1 MINILYIKNM
11 SKFFKNLFGTLF
23 DKPWEKEQMET
34 DNYHNGKTF
43 DISLQTSAVIVIF
56 GVSTVLFTLI
66 VTGYLYSIPV
76 SQDTGYLLKPNLLW
90 LNTLI
95 LLSVTYF
102 FNKITNDL
110 KNNKSEKVKNN
121 LLIVGFLSYLFL
133 FGQILFWFQLMK
145 NGNYV
150 STNNYFSSF
159 YIFTTLHGLHLLGGL
174 LFWGKVFSKVNKL
187 KKEEFIKEQKNID
200 ALSLYWTFLLIV
212 WFIFFLIIYVFND
225 TVIAW
230 CRALLS

>member
-11 SKFFKNLFGTLF
+11 SKFFKNLFGTLS

>member
-1 MINILYIKNM
+1 M
-11 SKFFKNLFGTLF
+11 SKFIKKLFGTLS
-23 DKPWEKEQMET
+23 DKPWQKEQMES
-34 DNYHNGKTF
+34 DDHHQGKTF

-56 GVSTVLFTLI
+56 GVSTVLFTLV

-76 SQDTGYLLKPNLLW
+76 TQDTEYLLKPNLLW
-90 LNTLI
+90 LNTLV
-95 LLSVTYF
+95 LLCVAYF

-110 KNNKSEKVKNN
+110 KKNNFEEIKRN
-121 LLIVGFLSYLFL
+121 LLIVGFLSYAFL

-174 LFWGKVFSKVNKL
+174 FFWGKVFSKVNKL
-187 KKEEFIKEQKNID
+187 KKEDTIAEQKSID
-200 ALSLYWTFLLIV
+200 ALSLYWAFLLIV
-212 WFIFFLIIYVFND
+212 WCVFFLIMYVFND

-230 CRALLS
+230 CRALLG

>member
-1 MINILYIKNM
+1 M
-11 SKFFKNLFGTLF
+11 SKFFKKLFGALS
-23 DKPWEKEQMET
+23 DKPWEKEQIET
-34 DNYHNGKTF
+34 DNYHQGKTF
-43 DISLQTSAVIVIF
+43 NVSLQTSAVIVIF
-56 GVSTVLFTLI
+56 GVSTVLFTLV

-95 LLSVTYF
+95 LLFVTYF

-110 KNNKSEKVKNN
+110 KNNKSARVKNN
-121 LLIVGFLSYLFL
+121 LLVVGFLSYLFL

-145 NGNYV
+145 SGNYV

-159 YIFTTLHGLHLLGGL
+159 YIFTALHGLHLLGGL
-174 LFWGKVFSKVNKL
+174 LFWGKVFSKSNKL
-187 KKEEFIKEQKNID
+187 KKEEIIKETKSIE
-200 ALSLYWTFLLIV
+200 ALSLYWNFLLIV
-212 WFIFFLIIYVFND
+212 WLVFFLIMYVFND

-230 CRALLS
+230 CKTLLN